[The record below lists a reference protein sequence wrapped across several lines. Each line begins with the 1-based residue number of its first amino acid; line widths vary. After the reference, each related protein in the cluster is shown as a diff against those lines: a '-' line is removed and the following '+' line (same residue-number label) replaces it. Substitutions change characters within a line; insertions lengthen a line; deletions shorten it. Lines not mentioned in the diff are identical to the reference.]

1 MQTNFLNKCDNFNS
15 FLYKMGGRVIKV
27 YLFIEVLVCFIWV
40 KVGSHPQPMTLFY
53 QNQVTISD

>member
-1 MQTNFLNKCDNFNS
+1 
-15 FLYKMGGRVIKV
+15 MGGRVIKV